1 MHRDIVWEW
10 IDRAGLEHLS
20 LDIADDAITA
30 ESLVVVALGGD
41 VVKLRYCI
49 CCDGGWGVR
58 EVSLSIDGTG
68 EQHSVRLVR
77 NDIGDWLVDGV
88 TRPDLAGCDD
98 IDIKTSPFTNTLP
111 IRRLALSLGEAMP
124 LRVAYIDVPTLR
136 IEAFDQEYT
145 RLDPAVPARR
155 FRYRSVASGFVAAL
169 EVDADGVV
177 TDYPGLWRRRCG

>member
-41 VVKLRYCI
+41 IVKLHYSIR
-49 CCDGGWGVR
+49 CDGGWGVR

-68 EQHSVRLVR
+68 GQHSARLVR

-98 IDIKTSPFTNTLP
+98 IDIK
-111 IRRLALSLGEAMP
+111 A
-124 LRVAYIDVPTLR
+124 
-136 IEAFDQEYT
+136 
-145 RLDPAVPARR
+145 
-155 FRYRSVASGFVAAL
+155 
-169 EVDADGVV
+169 
-177 TDYPGLWRRRCG
+177 